1 MELEKTKPAIDLTE
15 EPEESKKPKKSTK
28 DQTSTIKKFDGWS
41 LDPFAEIKP
50 YTVKTPFYDVVN
62 DLPLPIT
69 YDDRGKV
76 KGIFDCFNCGSN
88 EHRCNECPVVLDHS
102 CVHLN
107 KSWMQ
112 AYGKAPTARSYRP
125 PRGNVRYFEKLK
137 DLDDE
142 NKEGDDEELKASG
155 LKFFDS
161 LEEMP
166 EVPKLATKR
175 AKSISEMEKD
185 EEEFRKRRRGNRRHS
200 GGNYDRRHR
209 DHRNFDSYGGRGGRD
224 SYGGRGRAGY
234 QRRHNNYQDRRYQP
248 YDDRRRNHHYRQQNW
263 RGGRGGHYNNHR
275 RRGRGGRGGSYQN
288 QNGGYQTQNF
298 YHNPNQQQQGYQ
310 GNYFHQYYQ

>member
-1 MELEKTKPAIDLTE
+1 MELEKTQPVTDLPD
-15 EPEESKKPKKSTK
+15 EPEASKKRNKSAG
-28 DQTSTIKKFDGWS
+28 DPNSTIKKFDGWS

-50 YTVKTPFYDVVN
+50 YSVKTPLYDVVN

-125 PRGNVRYFEKLK
+125 PRGKVRYFEKLK
-137 DLDDE
+137 DLDDDE
-142 NKEGDDEELKASG
+142 NKEAEDEEVKASG

-161 LEEMP
+161 IEEMP
-166 EVPKLATKR
+166 EVPKLATNR
-175 AKSISEMEKD
+175 AKSISQMEKD

-200 GGNYDRRHR
+200 SGNHDRRHR

-234 QRRHNNYQDRRYQP
+234 QKRYNNYQDRRNQP
-248 YDDRRRNHHYRQQNW
+248 YDDRRRNNYRQQNW
-263 RGGRGGHYNNHR
+263 RGGRGGHYNNNR
-275 RRGRGGRGGSYQN
+275 RRGRGRGGGYQN
-288 QNGGYQTQNF
+288 ENGGYQTQNF
-298 YHNPNQQQQGYQ
+298 YHNPNQQQYQ
-310 GNYFHQYYQ
+310 HKYF